1 MAETDGYRAYV
12 QVPPEAAERVRND
25 GKNSLMNEIERHA
38 VGEEMFLD
46 DVSDADCTSTASA
59 AAVRSEG
66 PAGTV
71 IHYSQLAS
79 LLRRESSTRNGRTP
93 LLSFARGYGCR
104 LVLLRRRSR
113 ATGSQSDAE
122 YESRMRSLRL
132 LHEERD
138 YARMIHDIRGG
149 ITEPSNIA
157 RHSPDGRSGM
167 MMPEGGSFRA
177 VTSHLGLGMHL
188 LLLAISS
195 LVLGFVLG
203 QRFINISGDERSVY
217 RVHGTW
223 EWSDMNENVPGGCV
237 GALVLFCIC
246 MLVEVLLVAAKEHGA
261 EMRAAMK
268 AEGEKQKLARR
279 SARLAGRED
288 VPLDPREKKDQ

>member
-1 MAETDGYRAYV
+1 
-12 QVPPEAAERVRND
+12 
-25 GKNSLMNEIERHA
+25 
-38 VGEEMFLD
+38 
-46 DVSDADCTSTASA
+46 
-59 AAVRSEG
+59 
-66 PAGTV
+66 
-71 IHYSQLAS
+71 
-79 LLRRESSTRNGRTP
+79 
-93 LLSFARGYGCR
+93 
-104 LVLLRRRSR
+104 
-113 ATGSQSDAE
+113 
-122 YESRMRSLRL
+122 
-132 LHEERD
+132 
-138 YARMIHDIRGG
+138 
-149 ITEPSNIA
+149 
-157 RHSPDGRSGM
+157 
-167 MMPEGGSFRA
+167 
-177 VTSHLGLGMHL
+177 MHL